1 MTAQNYFAAKQNL
14 EKADA
19 KQVQFGGNIGGPIIK
34 DKLHFF
40 ANLERIDQN
49 RGVTINIPARP
60 ELNFSDFTHDNVWN
74 WMVRMDH
81 QINGGNTWAVR
92 YLRET
97 SPQSNQFPGDHLD
110 EVARR
115 EGDRHRLFDRRHA
128 ELRDQEHARQLV
140 EAVVHEGRR
149 VLRQP
154 GLLRQW
160 RPGRARHRSWSSR
173 PSPTASARAPTAAW
187 IRPTSSTSRSRGSC
201 PASAAITI

>member
-14 EKADA
+14 EKAPA

-49 RGVTINIPARP
+49 RGVTMNMPARP

-92 YLRET
+92 YCARPRRSRT
-97 SPQSNQFPGDHLD
+97 SSRCYQLD
-110 EVARR
+110 QVTRR
-115 EGDRHRLFDRRHA
+115 EGDRHGLFDRRHA
-128 ELRDQEHARQLV
+128 ELRDQEHARQFV
-140 EAVVHEGRR
+140 EALMHEGRR

-154 GLLRQW
+154 GYFDTGDQAALA
-160 RPGRARHRSWSSR
+160 PDCCSR
-173 PSPTASARAPTAAW
+173 PIATASARARQPAH
-187 IRPTSSTSRSRGSC
+187 GSGYQFR
-201 PASAAITI
+201 